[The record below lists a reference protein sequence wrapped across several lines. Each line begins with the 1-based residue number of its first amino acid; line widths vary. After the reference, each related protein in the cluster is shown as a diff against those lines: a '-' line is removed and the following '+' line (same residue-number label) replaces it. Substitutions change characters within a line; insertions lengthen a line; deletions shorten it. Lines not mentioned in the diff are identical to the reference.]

1 MRLIIIGNLKYLF
14 GCQLKKLRKA
24 RKLTQENLAELT
36 GLSVEFLSYIE
47 RGIHAPSFDT
57 LEKLSEAL
65 KVSFSEL
72 FNFEEDESKTNE

>member
-1 MRLIIIGNLKYLF
+1 M
-14 GCQLKKLRKA
+14 
-24 RKLTQENLAELT
+24 TQESLAELT
-36 GLSVEFLSYIE
+36 GLSVEFISYIE

-72 FNFEEDESKTNE
+72 FYFEQDRDEIDE

>member
-1 MRLIIIGNLKYLF
+1 M
-14 GCQLKKLRKA
+14 
-24 RKLTQENLAELT
+24 TQESLAELT
-36 GLSVEFLSYIE
+36 GLSVEFISYIE

-72 FNFEEDESKTNE
+72 FNFEQDRDEIDE

>member
-1 MRLIIIGNLKYLF
+1 M
-14 GCQLKKLRKA
+14 
-24 RKLTQENLAELT
+24 TQESLAELT
-36 GLSVEFLSYIE
+36 GLSVEFISYIE

-72 FNFEEDESKTNE
+72 FNFAEDENQTHEWSDRKKSNSRTN

>member
-1 MRLIIIGNLKYLF
+1 MGHLKFLF
-14 GCQLKKLRKA
+14 GRRLKKLRKSQ
-24 RKLTQENLAELT
+24 KLTQESLAELT
-36 GLSVEFLSYIE
+36 GLSVEFISYIE

-72 FNFEEDESKTNE
+72 FNFEQDRDKIDE